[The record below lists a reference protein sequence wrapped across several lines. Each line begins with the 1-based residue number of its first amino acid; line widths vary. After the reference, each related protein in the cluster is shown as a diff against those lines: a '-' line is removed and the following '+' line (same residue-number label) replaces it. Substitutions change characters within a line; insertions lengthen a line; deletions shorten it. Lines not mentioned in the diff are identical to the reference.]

1 LQTEN
6 LKKILDAIFAKS
18 MNDNI
23 ELFSSKAIN
32 KSNRDILAAKEN

>member
-1 LQTEN
+1 
-6 LKKILDAIFAKS
+6 

>member
-1 LQTEN
+1 M
-6 LKKILDAIFAKS
+6 D
-18 MNDNI
+18 DNI